1 MTTTWRRHG
10 NDMNSKKLAFLG
22 TMIAVF
28 AIPCESQAGNI
39 FFKQVSAPGS
49 GAVASDDQMLLNGKK
64 LRGQGAYAQAVQ
76 TFEQILKDRPKSSE
90 AHLELSKTLALCGQD
105 ERAMLESF
113 ESLKLELKNPQ
124 ARNLLG
130 ELFLKKQSWNEAAG
144 QFKQVLELE
153 PRNISARG
161 NLAICLQ
168 QLGYTEYAV
177 QQLKAMLKLSPDN
190 QKALYDL
197 AVAQQ
202 MSEQTEPAIGTYLEL
217 IKINPKNSLAYA
229 GLGKCYVQKKDYK
242 TAIAAENE
250 AIKLDSNNQ
259 FAFLVLCEAYD
270 GSGSKADSIDAYRKG
285 IALNPKDA
293 AAKEALSNLLH
304 QKVAVNPGSLTR

>member
-1 MTTTWRRHG
+1 
-10 NDMNSKKLAFLG
+10 MNSKNLALLVMM
-22 TMIAVF
+22 TVF
-28 AIPCESQAGNI
+28 SVTASESQAGNL
-39 FFKQVSAPGS
+39 FFKQ
-49 GAVASDDQMLLNGKK
+49 AVAPIAGSAASFDQTLLKGKK
-64 LRGQGAYAQAVQ
+64 MREQGAYAQAVQ
-76 TFEQILKDRPKSSE
+76 VFEQVVKERPKSYE
-90 AHLELSKTLALCGQD
+90 THLELSKTLALCGQD
-105 ERAMLESF
+105 DRAMLEAF

-144 QFKQVLELE
+144 QFKQVLEIE

-168 QLGYTEYAV
+168 QLGYTDYAI
-177 QQLKAMLKLSPDN
+177 QQLKAVLKLAPDN

-197 AVAQQ
+197 AVAEQ
-202 MSEQTEPAIGTYLEL
+202 MSDQTEQAVGSYLEL

-229 GLGKCYVQKKDYK
+229 GLGKCYVQKQDYK
-242 TAIAAENE
+242 TAIAAEKE
-250 AIKLDSNNQ
+250 AIKLDAGNQ
-259 FAFLVLCEAYD
+259 FAFLVLGEAYE

>member
-1 MTTTWRRHG
+1 
-10 NDMNSKKLAFLG
+10 MNGKSLAL
-22 TMIAVF
+22 IAIMA
-28 AIPCESQAGNI
+28 AIAATPSESQAGNL
-39 FFKQVSAPGS
+39 FFKQGVAPPS
-49 GAVASDDQMLLNGKK
+49 GAVTSSDQMLLNGRK
-64 LRGQGAYAQAVQ
+64 LRDQGAYAQAVQ
-76 TFEQILKDRPKSSE
+76 TFEQIIKERPRSFE

-105 ERAMLESF
+105 DRSMLEAF

-168 QLGYTEYAV
+168 QLGYTEYAI
-177 QQLKAMLKLSPDN
+177 QQLKAVLKLAPEN

-197 AVAQQ
+197 AVSQQ
-202 MSEQTEPAIGTYLEL
+202 MSEQTEPAIGTYLQL

-242 TAIAAENE
+242 TAIAAEKE
-250 AIKLDSNNQ
+250 AIKLDQNNQ
-259 FAFLVLCEAYD
+259 FAFLVLGEAYD

-304 QKVAVNPGSLTR
+304 QKVAVNPGTLTR